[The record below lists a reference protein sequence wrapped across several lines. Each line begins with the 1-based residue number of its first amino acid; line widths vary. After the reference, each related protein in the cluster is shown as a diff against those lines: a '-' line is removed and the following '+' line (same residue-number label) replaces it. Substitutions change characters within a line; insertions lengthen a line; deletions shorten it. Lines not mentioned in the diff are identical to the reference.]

1 VDLDCNNL
9 ATCLLTFI
17 ATVPTCYNVVRSLQH
32 IWSFL
37 YIVDTDLGLN
47 CFVVGA
53 MESVGVRNLEQT

>member
-1 VDLDCNNL
+1 
-9 ATCLLTFI
+9 LLTFI